1 MARIPKALA
10 LAGVLFAASG
20 AAYPMKRDKVVVWET
35 ITDVVWTTVEVTTT
49 VTLPPAPVT
58 TAIITPA
65 SNAPQ
70 TVTATVVPAQ
80 PSQKPSEPADIPSVT
95 VPTPS
100 VAPEQP
106 TTNSPAPT
114 TSVVPSPPLSTA
126 IPPPEEPSS
135 TTSTPSAPTSTSG
148 GGGGGHHPVPPST
161 GYSGPCSE
169 TNHCTGEVTYY
180 DTATLATHPGSC
192 GGTSNGRAENVLAL
206 PQALMDQAD
215 CGRTVTVRHGGN
227 TATGVVVDKCMG
239 CDSTSIDLSRHFF
252 AQIADLAEG
261 RIGGVEWWIH

>member
-1 MARIPKALA
+1 MARISKSLA
-10 LAGVLFAASG
+10 LAGALFAASG

-58 TAIITPA
+58 TAITTSA
-65 SNAPQ
+65 NAPQ

-80 PSQKPSEPADIPSVT
+80 PPQKPSEPGDTPVVS
-95 VPTPS
+95 TPS
-100 VAPEQP
+100 VVPAPEQP
-106 TTNSPAPT
+106 SNSSPPAPT
-114 TSVVPSPPLSTA
+114 TPVVPSPPLPTA
-126 IPPPEEPSS
+126 EEPSS
-135 TTSTPSAPTSTSG
+135 TTPSTPSAPTSTA
-148 GGGGGHHPVPPST
+148 GGGGGHHPVPPPNPPST
-161 GYSGPCSE
+161 GYSGPCSQS
-169 TNHCTGEVTYY
+169 NHCTGEVTYY
-180 DTATLATHPGSC
+180 DTATLASHPGSC
-192 GGTSNGRAENVLAL
+192 GGTSNGRSENVLAL

-215 CGRTVTVRHGGN
+215 CGRTVTVRYGGVE
-227 TATGVVVDKCMG
+227 ATGVVVDKCMG